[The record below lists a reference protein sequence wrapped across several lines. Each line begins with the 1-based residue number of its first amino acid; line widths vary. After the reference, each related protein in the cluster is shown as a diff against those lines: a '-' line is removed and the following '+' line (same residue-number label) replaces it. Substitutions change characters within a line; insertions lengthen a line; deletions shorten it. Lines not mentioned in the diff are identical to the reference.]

1 MGRFEELDTDEPLA
15 KRMERHDYD
24 RLIMLSDGVF
34 AIAITLAALEI
45 KPPEHW
51 SGSAADL
58 FARIG
63 PSLGAYAV
71 TFIVISAF
79 WFGNRRILAQLVR
92 VDAIATSLFLV
103 MLGLVALQPAGVKL
117 LVEYGAGGQAFWI
130 YYGLI
135 VMSGLVQAAS
145 WGYAAFIGKLV
156 SPEIGTGL
164 RWSRF
169 VHALFLA
176 PIMAAV
182 AIAVSHRPSALTVGI
197 SVVVVVAVR
206 VVRHWSERRFG
217 GMA

>member
-15 KRMERHDYD
+15 KRIERHDYD

-92 VDAIATSLFLV
+92 VDSVATTLFLI

-145 WGYAAFIGKLV
+145 WGYAAFIGKLI

-164 RWSRF
+164 RWVRF
-169 VHALFLA
+169 VYALFLA
-176 PIMAAV
+176 PLIAAV
-182 AIAVSHRPSALTVGI
+182 AIMMSHRANTQTVLAGAAI
-197 SVVVVVAVR
+197 ILAVR
-206 VVRHWSERRFG
+206 TSRRWLERRFG
-217 GMA
+217 GVA